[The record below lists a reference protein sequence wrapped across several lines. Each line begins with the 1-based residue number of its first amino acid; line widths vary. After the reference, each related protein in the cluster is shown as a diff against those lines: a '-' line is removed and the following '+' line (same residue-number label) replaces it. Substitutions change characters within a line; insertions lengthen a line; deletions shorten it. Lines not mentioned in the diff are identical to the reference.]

1 MDSRISIT
9 TAAIAA
15 LAAGAGAAIVLAS
28 FPKRRSHRRRYLDE
42 EEEDDDNLETTIH
55 RKTTRSIRRNR
66 RRVDETQ
73 TEEDEKEKWG
83 ESIILQDH
91 VSGWEGFSMED
102 AMKHSQ
108 AAAKKAQARTPKQVL
123 SQLQKG
129 NARFWMGVSRRPEAS
144 AFERRALI
152 MQQFPSVA
160 ILGCSDS
167 RVPIEIVFD
176 QGLGDIFVIRVA
188 GNCLDTVTTG
198 SLEYAVHHLKVKCL
212 IVMGHEGCGAIKAAT
227 MANQEIEKES
237 ADLSL
242 MLKQIKHGLDEDR
255 LKGIQ
260 DPRAH
265 DREAV
270 VTNVKVQVE
279 QMSRNQGI
287 MAKVRSGELLV
298 VGAFYEISSG
308 IVDFFHEIS
317 TDSNEGKKGNVA
329 PAETRP
335 TCKHP

>member
-83 ESIILQDH
+83 VESIILQDH

-152 MQQFPSVA
+152 MQQYPSVA

-188 GNCLDTVTTG
+188 GNCLDNTTTA
-198 SLEYAVHHLKVKCL
+198 SLQYAVKHLEVKVVVVL
-212 IVMGHEGCGAIKAAT
+212 GHEGCGAVKAA
-227 MANQEIEKES
+227 QSSPEDIKKES
-237 ADLSL
+237 PHLQQLLTSIKSDL
-242 MLKQIKHGLDEDR
+242 DADR
-255 LKGIQ
+255 L
-260 DPRAH
+260 
-265 DREAV
+265 
-270 VTNVKVQVE
+270 
-279 QMSRNQGI
+279 
-287 MAKVRSGELLV
+287 
-298 VGAFYEISSG
+298 F
-308 IVDFFHEIS
+308 
-317 TDSNEGKKGNVA
+317 
-329 PAETRP
+329 
-335 TCKHP
+335 

>member
-73 TEEDEKEKWG
+73 TEEEEKEKWG
-83 ESIILQDH
+83 VESIILQDH

-212 IVMGHEGCGAIKAAT
+212 IVMGHEGCGAIKVLQSPQLSPLHNCHLSTIVTSIWFTHVLPFLLVHMFCVSWHCPWHCPYCPSQAAT

-265 DREAV
+265 DREAGNRV
-270 VTNVKVQVE
+270 ENKNVPK
-279 QMSRNQGI
+279 
-287 MAKVRSGELLV
+287 KC
-298 VGAFYEISSG
+298 
-308 IVDFFHEIS
+308 FFFLF
-317 TDSNEGKKGNVA
+317 
-329 PAETRP
+329 
-335 TCKHP
+335 

>member
-188 GNCLDTVTTG
+188 GNCLDTVTTIMLYNSVALIFYCSLLSKVTTG
-198 SLEYAVHHLKVKCL
+198 S
-212 IVMGHEGCGAIKAAT
+212 
-227 MANQEIEKES
+227 
-237 ADLSL
+237 
-242 MLKQIKHGLDEDR
+242 
-255 LKGIQ
+255 
-260 DPRAH
+260 
-265 DREAV
+265 RE
-270 VTNVKVQVE
+270 
-279 QMSRNQGI
+279 
-287 MAKVRSGELLV
+287 
-298 VGAFYEISSG
+298 
-308 IVDFFHEIS
+308 
-317 TDSNEGKKGNVA
+317 
-329 PAETRP
+329 
-335 TCKHP
+335 